1 MGNQEEA
8 LKALQQVT
16 EAVSE
21 MEVEIQQLRAER
33 CEAERTI
40 LRLESQ
46 YGVAVKDRDIARV
59 ERDAARREV
68 CLEAST
74 DASGC
79 YISGGHIL
87 VAENRGWDC
96 FKEEMAC
103 DTLSQEVSQ
112 DINLLK
118 GLEQA
123 KEGKFSE
130 NPPMITPKKKK

>member
-1 MGNQEEA
+1 M
-8 LKALQQVT
+8 T
-16 EAVSE
+16 EQDKITVLE
-21 MEVEIQQLRAER
+21 DNHRLRIENDQLRAER
-33 CEAERTI
+33 YEAERTI

-46 YGVAVKDRDIARV
+46 YGVAVKDRDVARV
-59 ERDAARREV
+59 ERDEARREV
-68 CLEAST
+68 CDCMNT
-74 DASGC
+74 DESGC
-79 YISGGHIL
+79 VKYGSEEAAIS
-87 VAENRGWDC
+87 RGWDC